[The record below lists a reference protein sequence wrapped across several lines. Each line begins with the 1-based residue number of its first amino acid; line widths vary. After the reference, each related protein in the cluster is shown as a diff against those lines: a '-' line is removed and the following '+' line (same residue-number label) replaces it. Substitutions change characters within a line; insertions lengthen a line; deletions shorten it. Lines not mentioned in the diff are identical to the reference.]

1 MHKYIEQ
8 TAGIEIANKKRSLLQ
23 SISNCTLIGKT
34 KALQASLVARV
45 ALEINVQREWRES

>member
-34 KALQASLVARV
+34 KAWQASLVARV
-45 ALEINVQREWRES
+45 ALEINVQRE